1 MQNEENGNSLTST
14 NSELKLCS
22 VDFFLRTKKGI
33 FFNLKMCGFSSDRN
47 ERDSES
53 RHLFDLLYG
62 FIFTVDYHQLSF
74 TICECV
80 FCD

>member
-22 VDFFLRTKKGI
+22 VDFFFKNKKGI
-33 FFNLKMCGFSSDRN
+33 LFYLKMWGLSSDRN

-53 RHLFDLLYG
+53 CHLFDLLYG

>member
-1 MQNEENGNSLTST
+1 
-14 NSELKLCS
+14 
-22 VDFFLRTKKGI
+22 
-33 FFNLKMCGFSSDRN
+33 MCGFSSDRN

-80 FCD
+80 LTPSMCIGLAVSLLCCVLASLVN